1 MVWGQT
7 GICLA
12 AEYLLD
18 FYSVVWLLLE
28 SWKRASE
35 TGACDFSVGSS
46 DHGVTY
52 AFMPSE
58 KILFGILTFTG
69 TAMLFLIPL
78 SKVLERIPAWAGFA
92 GSFLLFGLTRNV
104 NRGVFGFELLHF
116 GRVPKVLYRG
126 LFMTFLGFPDPG
138 FFSGDY
144 FPLFPWIFLYLTGYF
159 LYGMFMKFPEVK
171 KALAIHLPVPFLE
184 TAGRHSLL
192 LYLLHQPLLMLV
204 FTAADVLKIL

>member
-1 MVWGQT
+1 MVCGET
-7 GICLA
+7 GIYLA

-18 FYSVVWLLLE
+18 FYSAVRLLLE
-28 SWKRASE
+28 SWKKASE

-46 DHGVTY
+46 DHWGDVCVY
-52 AFMPSE
+52 AIGKDSVW
-58 KILFGILTFTG
+58 LTFTG
-69 TAMLFLIPL
+69 TAMLLLIPL
-78 SKVLERIPAWAGFA
+78 SKVLERIPSWMGFA

-104 NRGVFGFELLHF
+104 NRGIWGFELFYF

-159 LYGMFMKFPEVK
+159 LYGMFVKFPEVK
-171 KALAIHLPVPFLE
+171 NALRIHLPAPFLE
-184 TAGRHSLL
+184 AAGRHSLL

>member
-1 MVWGQT
+1 M
-7 GICLA
+7 
-12 AEYLLD
+12 D
-18 FYSVVWLLLE
+18 FYSAVWLLLE
-28 SWKRASE
+28 SWKKASE

-46 DHGVTY
+46 DHGGDVCVY
-52 AFMPSE
+52 AVGKDSVWNPDFYRNGYAASDPAVKSVGTDSGMG
-58 KILFGILTFTG
+58 GIRRKL
-69 TAMLFLIPL
+69 
-78 SKVLERIPAWAGFA
+78 
-92 GSFLLFGLTRNV
+92 LLFGLTRNV

-159 LYGMFMKFPEVK
+159 LYGMFVKFPEVK

>member
-18 FYSVVWLLLE
+18 FYSAVRLLLE
-28 SWKRASE
+28 SWKKASE

-46 DHGVTY
+46 DHWGDVCVY
-52 AFMPSE
+52 
-58 KILFGILTFTG
+58 
-69 TAMLFLIPL
+69 
-78 SKVLERIPAWAGFA
+78 
-92 GSFLLFGLTRNV
+92 
-104 NRGVFGFELLHF
+104 
-116 GRVPKVLYRG
+116 VLYRG

-171 KALAIHLPVPFLE
+171 NALRIHLPVPFLE
-184 TAGRHSLL
+184 AAGRHSLL